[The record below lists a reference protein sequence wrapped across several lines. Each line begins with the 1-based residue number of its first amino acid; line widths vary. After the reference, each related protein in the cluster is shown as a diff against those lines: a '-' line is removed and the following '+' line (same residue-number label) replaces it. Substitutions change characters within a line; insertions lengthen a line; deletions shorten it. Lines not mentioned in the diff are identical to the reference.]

1 MKNIVITLA
10 NNITLEADSIPQ
22 RLIELVKRDLILA
35 NPAYLQAEKYGYSTY
50 GTAPYIHLFEQQGN
64 SLILPRGYIYRLLR
78 LIRQLGHSYIMQ
90 DNRVELPPVDFHS
103 RIKLRDYQMPAKQ
116 VLIKYGNGG
125 LVAPCGSGK
134 TEIMLAV
141 MADLK
146 QPALWITHTKDLLEQ
161 VILRALQSFDGM
173 TRDEIGII
181 AEGKVRTGPRLTVA
195 LVQTLSRIDLDP
207 IENRFGSIFIDEGH
221 HIAADSFLHPIS
233 QFPAKYRLWCSA
245 TPVRE
250 DGLTKV
256 VKAAGGPILYT
267 IRQQDLPTLIPRL
280 IIVET
285 GYTGI
290 VDPDNYPGMLQDLT
304 ETMARNRLIVQT
316 IAEEASGHFSLVL
329 SDRIAHLEI
338 LQAMLK
344 DRMPHATIELLTGSM
359 PKRAREQV
367 MEQARNKQID
377 ILLATQL
384 AREGLYFPH
393 LDRLFRVTP
402 KRASN
407 AVEQEIGRIQR
418 PCEHKK
424 DAIVFDFWDVNNPV
438 FKAQFWKRRAAYQRL
453 GINPDFKNG
462 IRRCQDCLS
471 CV

>member
-1 MKNIVITLA
+1 MNITITLSNDIA
-10 NNITLEADSIPQ
+10 LKADSLPP
-22 RLIELVKRDLILA
+22 RLGNQIKRDLTLD

-50 GTAPYIHLFEQQGN
+50 GTAPYIHLFKHQGN
-64 SLILPRGYIYRLLR
+64 NLILPRGYIYRLLR
-78 LIRQLGHSYIMQ
+78 LIKDCGHGYVIQ
-90 DNRVELPPVDFHS
+90 DERIKLPPVEFHS
-103 RIKLRDYQMPAKQ
+103 RIKLRPYQESAKQ
-116 VLIKYGNGG
+116 ALLKYGNGG

-161 VILRALQSFDGM
+161 VVQRALKSFEGM
-173 TRDEIGII
+173 TREEIGVI
-181 AEGKVRTGPRLTVA
+181 AEGKVKTGPRLTVA

-207 IENRFGSIFIDEGH
+207 LKDRFGSIFVDEGH
-221 HIAADSFLHPIS
+221 HIAADSFLYPIS

-267 IRQQDLPTLIPRL
+267 IKQEDLPTMVPRL

-290 VDPDNYPGMLQDLT
+290 IDPDNYPGMLQDLT
-304 ETMARNRLIVQT
+304 ENMARNKLIVET
-316 IAEEASGHFSLVL
+316 IAREAPGHFSLVL

-344 DRMPHATIELLTGSM
+344 RRMPNASIELLTGTM

-384 AREGLYFPH
+384 AREGLDLPH
-393 LDRLFRVTP
+393 LDRLFLVTP
-402 KRASN
+402 KRSSN
-407 AVEQEIGRIQR
+407 AIEQEIGRIQR
-418 PCEHKK
+418 PCEHKE

-438 FKAQFWKRRAAYQRL
+438 FKAQFWKRRAVYERL

-462 IRRCQDCLS
+462 IRRCQDYLA

>member
-1 MKNIVITLA
+1 MGNIAITLS
-10 NNITLEADSIPQ
+10 NNIALRTDSLPPRLGNKIKQELTLD
-22 RLIELVKRDLILA
+22 

-50 GTAPYIHLFEQQGN
+50 GTAPYIYLFEHQGN
-64 SLILPRGYIYRLLR
+64 NLILPRGYIYRLLR
-78 LIRQLGHSYIMQ
+78 LIKDCGHGYVIQ
-90 DNRVELPPVDFHS
+90 DERIKLPPVEFHS
-103 RIKLRDYQMPAKQ
+103 RIKLRPYQESAKQ
-116 VLIKYGNGG
+116 ALLKFGNGG

-161 VILRALQSFDGM
+161 VVQRALKSFEGM
-173 TRDEIGII
+173 TREEIGVI
-181 AEGKVRTGPRLTVA
+181 AEGKVKTGPRLTVA

-384 AREGLYFPH
+384 AREGLDLPH
-393 LDRLFRVTP
+393 LDRLFLVTP